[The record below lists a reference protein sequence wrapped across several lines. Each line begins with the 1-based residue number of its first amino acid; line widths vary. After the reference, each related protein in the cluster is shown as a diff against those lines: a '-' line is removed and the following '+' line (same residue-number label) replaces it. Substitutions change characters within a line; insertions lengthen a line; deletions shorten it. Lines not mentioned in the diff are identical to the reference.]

1 MALKTLFNRTFLI
14 QQRHYAS
21 ISPKKKAIFCRSL
34 APSMLAYNVDGACFH
49 QVVATNGAT
58 TTTTTSTSL
67 YGAQSSATTLPTPS
81 VLTIQTLWK
90 TMLEIDT
97 TTGFRSFYSS
107 FRRHVKQHFIKQQQR
122 QYSGTFRSYSQ
133 HTQRRRPP
141 PFSTAYRFI
150 HTSPKHTQPHLPH
163 PPSKAELLAQTR
175 TFLER
180 LKVRIK
186 WPLMRQMRPWTLNDA
201 TALFSWLF
209 LGHTVWLLVGTTSF
223 VSLILWFANSL
234 QFQGIKKKKKSRLL
248 WILILFCIKKKRMGG
263 VSYWTVSHVSDG
275 CDSGI

>member
-1 MALKTLFNRTFLI
+1 
-14 QQRHYAS
+14 
-21 ISPKKKAIFCRSL
+21 
-34 APSMLAYNVDGACFH
+34 MLAYNVDGACFH
-49 QVVATNGAT
+49 QVVATNVSGAT
-58 TTTTTSTSL
+58 TATTTTTSTSL

-81 VLTIQTLWK
+81 VLTVQTLWK

-97 TTGFRSFYSS
+97 TTGFRSFYAS

-122 QYSGTFRSYSQ
+122 QYGGTFRYYSQ

-141 PFSTAYRFI
+141 SPRPVFTTCRFI

-186 WPLMRQMRPWTLNDA
+186 WPLMRQMRPWTLNDV

-234 QFQGIKKKKKSRLL
+234 QFQGKNQKKKKKEKLK
-248 WILILFCIKKKRMGG
+248 IQGKLIVFAL
-263 VSYWTVSHVSDG
+263 T
-275 CDSGI
+275 

>member
-1 MALKTLFNRTFLI
+1 MALKSLFNKTFSI

-49 QVVATNGAT
+49 QVVATNVSGAT
-58 TTTTTSTSL
+58 TATTTTTSTSL

-81 VLTIQTLWK
+81 VLTIQTLWR

-97 TTGFRSFYSS
+97 TTGFHSFYAS

-122 QYSGTFRSYSQ
+122 QYGGTFRYYSQ

-141 PFSTAYRFI
+141 LSRPVSTPCRFI

-186 WPLMRQMRPWTLNDA
+186 WPLMRQMRPWTLNDV

-234 QFQGIKKKKKSRLL
+234 QFQGKN
-248 WILILFCIKKKRMGG
+248 
-263 VSYWTVSHVSDG
+263 
-275 CDSGI
+275 